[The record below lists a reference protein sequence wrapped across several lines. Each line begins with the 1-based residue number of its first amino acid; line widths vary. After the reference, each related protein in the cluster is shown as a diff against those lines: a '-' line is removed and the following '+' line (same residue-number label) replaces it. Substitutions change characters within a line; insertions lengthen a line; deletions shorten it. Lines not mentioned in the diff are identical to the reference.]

1 MRRDVPTVPPEVLAA
16 ARRGEEEAWSWIVLH
31 VDPSLRSFVWVLLP
45 AQLRE
50 LQELEDVL
58 QDVWEKAVRGLD
70 RFRGD
75 CEFSTWLFMVA
86 RSCCRDLGRHLG
98 RRPCS
103 PEDPGVVGR
112 RLDALGSY
120 RYDLAEELV
129 EREPTLQALSRL
141 PDAERAAIFMVDW
154 LGCSIRE
161 VAQAEGIAYD
171 AFYRRLQHGRRS
183 LRSLL
188 ELAPR
193 AEKGD
198 P

>member
-1 MRRDVPTVPPEVLAA
+1 MPGPAVETLDAIWAGGPAHRR
-16 ARRGEEEAWSWIVLH
+16 I
-31 VDPSLRSFVWVLLP
+31 
-45 AQLRE
+45 
-50 LQELEDVL
+50 QESS
-58 QDVWEKAVRGLD
+58 A
-70 RFRGD
+70 
-75 CEFSTWLFMVA
+75 
-86 RSCCRDLGRHLG
+86 
-98 RRPCS
+98 
-103 PEDPGVVGR
+103 
-112 RLDALGSY
+112 DALGSY